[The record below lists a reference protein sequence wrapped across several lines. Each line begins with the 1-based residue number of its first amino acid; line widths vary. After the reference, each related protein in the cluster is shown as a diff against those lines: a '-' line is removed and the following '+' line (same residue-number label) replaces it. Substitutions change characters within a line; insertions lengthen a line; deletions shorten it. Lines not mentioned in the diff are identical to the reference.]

1 MEGKYNQLEVAPSW
15 QIIGDLKD
23 ELFIY
28 SAYYDD
34 RDSETSVV
42 KLIGVTRLESKIE
55 LMCQMYFGR
64 NNTINKKV
72 ENSQEESY
80 NYARIFDESR
90 LFSVD
95 VPAKVSF
102 MNEHHNFSHSACFI
116 SCPLIIQS
124 DDQTSPL
131 LVSIYSK
138 SQSNRANFIPINNL
152 KTSAVNKSSEATD
165 DIGVCIKPIYSNYN
179 QTLDLIEFIEL
190 NKILGVSKFTFYNQ
204 SMSNQASCVL
214 DYYSDQMGTRLSVRT
229 WNLRAHDSHMDIHDE
244 AGMAALNDCVYYN
257 MKNVK
262 YLLMIDLDEFIVPHM
277 NNTLQEMLAF
287 LNSKEI
293 KMKSGRKLKTGK
305 LASSYNF
312 KNAFFYPKSG
322 KYWISFLHLFCTK
335 LN

>member
-15 QIIGDLKD
+15 QMIGDLKD

-34 RDSETSVV
+34 RDFEMPVV
-42 KLIGVTRLESKIE
+42 KLIGVTRLEIQIK
-55 LMCQMYFGR
+55 LMCRMYFGR
-64 NNTINKKV
+64 NNTMNKKL
-72 ENSQEESY
+72 EKSPEESY
-80 NYARIFDESR
+80 NYSSFNESR

-116 SCPLIIQS
+116 LCPINIQS
-124 DDQTSPL
+124 DDQNSSPK
-131 LVSIYSK
+131 LVSIHSK
-138 SQSNRANFIPINNL
+138 SQSNIITNFITINNL
-152 KTSAVNKSSEATD
+152 KNIALNHSPEETD
-165 DIGVCIKPIYSNYN
+165 DIGVCVKPIYSNYN

-214 DYYSDQMGTRLSVRT
+214 DYYSDQMGTQLSVRT

-244 AGMAALNDCVYYN
+244 AGMAALNDCVYHN

-277 NNTLQEMLAF
+277 NNTLQEMLEF

-293 KMKSGRKLKTGK
+293 KMKSGRQVRSGK

-312 KNAFFYPKSG
+312 KNAFFYPKNG
-322 KYWISFLHLFCTK
+322 KY
-335 LN
+335 